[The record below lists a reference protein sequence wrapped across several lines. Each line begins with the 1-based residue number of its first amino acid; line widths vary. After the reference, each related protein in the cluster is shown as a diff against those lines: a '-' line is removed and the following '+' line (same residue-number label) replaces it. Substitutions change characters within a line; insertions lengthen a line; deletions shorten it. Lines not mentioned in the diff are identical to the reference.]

1 MHEQVLPHLEVP
13 DLVPA
18 KDAAHRQLAAVVDG
32 VSGVVLNVLVDV
44 VGEHEVN
51 LLVGGNELPQL
62 GEKGLQGVR
71 VGPVVG
77 VDVLEVD
84 TVGVCHRLH
93 DGDAVAAVLLVDGL
107 HDVGIALLP
116 LVGLGRGLVL
126 GAAVID
132 DDDLHVIGIVGA
144 HEDGLDALIHVGG

>member
-1 MHEQVLPHLEVP
+1 M
-13 DLVPA
+13 
-18 KDAAHRQLAAVVDG
+18 
-32 VSGVVLNVLVDV
+32 LVDV
-44 VGEHEVN
+44 VGEHEIH

-62 GEKGLQGVR
+62 GEKGLQGVG

-84 TVGVCHRLH
+84 AVGVGDGLH
-93 DGDAVAAVLLVDGL
+93 DGNAMAAVLLVNGL

-126 GAAVID
+126 GAAVVD
-132 DDDLHVIGIVGA
+132 DDDLYVIGIVGA
-144 HEDGLDALIHVGG
+144 HEDGLDALVHVGG